1 MVNLY
6 TDIAPISWI
15 VGPHTDVASWFRAS
29 RSELEKQTGLTG
41 PTASTVPEMV
51 SEFESNP
58 AYLEDLSEHEI
69 GDPLGALLLWRST

>member
-1 MVNLY
+1 
-6 TDIAPISWI
+6 
-15 VGPHTDVASWFRAS
+15 
-29 RSELEKQTGLTG
+29 
-41 PTASTVPEMV
+41 MV